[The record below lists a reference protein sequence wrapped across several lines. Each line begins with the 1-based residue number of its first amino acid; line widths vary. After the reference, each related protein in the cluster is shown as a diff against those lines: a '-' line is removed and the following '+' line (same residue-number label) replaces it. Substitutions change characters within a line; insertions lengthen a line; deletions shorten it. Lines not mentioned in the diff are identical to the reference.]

1 MNPIV
6 DSLCAN
12 ILDSM
17 TSGIVAI
24 NMDGRVLF
32 VNAAIASRI
41 GVDREACCG
50 QPAVQLFRD
59 VVAGIPLKET
69 PMYRGHPRRDG
80 ERSFSRDVEW
90 IERGKPVQ
98 LREDS
103 SPLRDSTGELAGRL
117 FAYHD
122 LSWEKTVDQ
131 MKSEFISV
139 ASHELR
145 TPMTSIK
152 GSVDLIL
159 SGCAGELSTEATEL
173 LEVAHSA
180 CERMIRLINDL
191 LDLSKIE
198 AGQMQLQLSE
208 VDLKEIAETSLRTLK
223 TLAGQDRITL
233 RLESS
238 ADVPQI
244 RGDRDRLEQIIT
256 NLVSNAI
263 KYSPAGGEVAVQIC
277 TEAGWVQCAV
287 ADQGCG
293 IEEKDLDR
301 IFGKFQQ
308 VGKPVRGGGTGLG
321 LAITQALVTEL
332 KGKIWVESQVGQGSR
347 FVFCLPAPQ
356 AS

>member
-1 MNPIV
+1 VNLTV
-6 DSLCAN
+6 DSLSAS
-12 ILDSM
+12 ILDSL

-24 NMDGRVLF
+24 DLEGRVLF

-41 GVDREACCG
+41 GIDREACCG
-50 QPAVQLFRD
+50 QPAVRLFRG
-59 VVAGIPLKET
+59 VVGGIPPKET
-69 PMYRGHPRRDG
+69 PMYRADPRRDG
-80 ERSFSRDVEW
+80 TRSFSRDVDW
-90 IERGKPVQ
+90 IERGKPVH

-103 SPLRDSTGELAGRL
+103 SPLRDSSGELAGRS

-159 SGCAGELSTEATEL
+159 SGCAGEISADAMDL

-180 CERMIRLINDL
+180 CDRMIRLINDL

-198 AGQMQLQLSE
+198 AGQMKLQLSH
-208 VDLKEIAETSLRTLK
+208 VDLKEIAETALRTLK

-233 RLESS
+233 RLE
-238 ADVPQI
+238 AAPDVPDI
-244 RGDRDRLEQIIT
+244 LGDRDRLEQIIT

-263 KYSPAGGEVAVQIC
+263 KYSPAGGEVTVEITA
-277 TEAGWVQCAV
+277 TGGWVQCTV

-321 LAITQALVTEL
+321 LPITQALVTEL
-332 KGKIWVESQVGQGSR
+332 KGNIWVESEVGKGSR
-347 FVFCLPAPQ
+347 FVFCLPAPS